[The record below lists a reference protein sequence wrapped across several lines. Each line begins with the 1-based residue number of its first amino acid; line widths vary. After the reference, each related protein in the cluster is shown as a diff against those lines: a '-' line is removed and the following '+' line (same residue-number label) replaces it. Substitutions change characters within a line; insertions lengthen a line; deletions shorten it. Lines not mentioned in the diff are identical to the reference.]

1 MFVIY
6 KSIRI
11 FDMSKGRNKIIHIQK
26 YNIMTTLEKNYQFTK
41 SFVYENRIYT
51 NVKTWDDAK
60 RISLIGA
67 KSITRK
73 QRKQLFEEYKQDQ
86 ELDWYR
92 LRNGVSINLQT
103 NLNVTKD
110 NYNKYLKMFNHG
122 EI

>member
-1 MFVIY
+1 
-6 KSIRI
+6 
-11 FDMSKGRNKIIHIQK
+11 
-26 YNIMTTLEKNYQFTK
+26 MTTLEKNYQFTK

-86 ELDWYR
+86 ELDAQR
-92 LRNGVSINLQT
+92 LRIGVSINLQT
-103 NLNVTKD
+103 NLNVTKE
-110 NYNKYLKMFNHG
+110 NYNKYLQMFKNR

>member
-1 MFVIY
+1 
-6 KSIRI
+6 
-11 FDMSKGRNKIIHIQK
+11 
-26 YNIMTTLEKNYQFTK
+26 MTTLEKNYQFTK

-86 ELDWYR
+86 ELDAHR
-92 LRNGVSINLQT
+92 LRIGVSINLQT
-103 NLNVTKD
+103 NLNVTKE
-110 NYNKYLKMFNHG
+110 NYNKYLQMFKNR